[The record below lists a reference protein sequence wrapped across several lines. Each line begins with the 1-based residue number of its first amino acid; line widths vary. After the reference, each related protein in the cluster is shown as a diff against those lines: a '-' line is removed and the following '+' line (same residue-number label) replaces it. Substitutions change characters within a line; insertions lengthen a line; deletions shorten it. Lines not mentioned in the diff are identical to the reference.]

1 MPRCAIELRLS
12 FFIAVLLFPSQG
24 LAVECGDL
32 LVVGEVVKQ
41 LIIDRDV
48 EKLKEYFAEG
58 FCLVDNCRDQNEA
71 TAMLMDASSWL
82 YRGLFVGEGSW
93 KSRFERSAS
102 LVMHH
107 REEGSRFHSLTYECD
122 ADPSGP
128 PIIDFQCVDGRWI
141 ISTLSNL

>member
-1 MPRCAIELRLS
+1 MPRFARALWLLFI
-12 FFIAVLLFPSQG
+12 IAVLLFPSQS
-24 LAVECGDL
+24 LAEECGDL
-32 LVVGEVVKQ
+32 LVTGEVVKQ

-48 EKLKEYFAEG
+48 EKLKAYFAEG
-58 FCLVDNCRDQNEA
+58 FCHVDNCRDQIEA
-71 TAMLMDASSWL
+71 TTMLTDASSWL

-102 LVMHH
+102 LVMYH
-107 REEGSRFHSLTYECD
+107 REDGSRFHSLTFECD
-122 ADPSGP
+122 DAPSGP